1 MSILRR
7 LPWRSGPGSL
17 QQVLVRPWRP
27 CPRRAGGLALPPS
40 ATSGRGAIGQD
51 WQEQKDLARRLRR
64 LDSKELYEVVHGR
77 LDSFD
82 FVSLLMAFQRLSKLG
97 LRTTQ
102 EEQLA
107 RELMQRL
114 ERLLNSN
121 VARERNRA
129 RRFPWLSQAAWAAAK
144 VLPQLPEESRS
155 FLAQVSQA
163 SAAALR
169 VSKPFDARD
178 AANLLWSLATAKLVP
193 PPRVLEAAGRLP
205 REDFGAQDLANLI
218 WALARL
224 ECTGPF
230 LEELCDMCQQRI
242 HALEPKGLAAV
253 LSALAA
259 LARSDRGA
267 MAPQSVASL
276 LRAAARRLEQDLAQ
290 ESWSWR
296 PPELVQVFWAFSS
309 LQLDEVDYQHLP
321 LKPQLTGV
329 DLRSAVGPGKI
340 FSRRWGALA
349 PRDLSLLAWS
359 FANSNSELLASEVP
373 LIAQVALPQL
383 SDFDHQGISNLVWAL
398 GTVSIA
404 DRELFSRV
412 GQLVTTGDY
421 SARQVA
427 NICWAYATVSLLHTE
442 FIEKAKALA
451 TRSFDAFRA
460 DEQVSLLWSFA
471 VLGVQWDE
479 LQVPALPRL
488 SAREAG
494 NLCWSLAV
502 LGHHHQEVL
511 TGCAQM
517 LEASF
522 GSNLEVH
529 MTQWHMAAL
538 AFKLETG
545 LPLQLEGLQHFA
557 ARAAAVAQ
565 HRAVQQQGTSSKL
578 HGEVSREVRRRCR
591 SEVMQVGRAEQL
603 QSRRGLVLEVDGP
616 HHFARRLPEGDL
628 VLQGGSQLK
637 QRLLQRLGWQV
648 LRVDWETWRR
658 DPEGAVERLL
668 RRSSG
673 AEKQRTQERTQVLG
687 KGSFGKAYLVKNTEA
702 TGRDAPAGG
711 LQKTLVLDAHVVGG
725 LQGGDDRDAL
735 PKGCDAIAK
744 RDDHKLDE
752 SEDVFLFWRSE
763 EGSSNLYF
771 LDAQKQAEN
780 ELCVVKQM
788 ETSAM
793 EAKES
798 RERKKMD
805 HPNIIRF
812 KEAEPLCRAASGS
825 TFSSYLSSTGFL
837 TAASF
842 GRSEALKDRPIKKDG
857 REEWLHNWS
866 RSSASAPFA
875 TNFHVVEAPPELQWT
890 SGGPTKGSTLTAQRV
905 FNKGGLEEL
914 HSETQRVLR
923 SLPSTEGLRA
933 AGAPSGCTD
942 RDIGRM
948 AALNCGLRKF

>member
-1 MSILRR
+1 MAEWTGLAPAS
-7 LPWRSGPGSL
+7 P
-17 QQVLVRPWRP
+17 RPP
-27 CPRRAGGLALPPS
+27 LAAVSSPRRRPGAAPVRDERTRSHRTGRIPGAGLLEYIRTLP
-40 ATSGRGAIGQD
+40 QD

-82 FVSLLMAFQRLSKLG
+82 FV
-97 LRTTQ
+97 
-102 EEQLA
+102 
-107 RELMQRL
+107 
-114 ERLLNSN
+114 LLNSN

-178 AANLLWSLATAKLVP
+178 AANLLWSLATAKL
-193 PPRVLEAAGRLP
+193 
-205 REDFGAQDLANLI
+205 
-218 WALARL
+218 
-224 ECTGPF
+224 
-230 LEELCDMCQQRI
+230 
-242 HALEPKGLAAV
+242 
-253 LSALAA
+253 
-259 LARSDRGA
+259 
-267 MAPQSVASL
+267 
-276 LRAAARRLEQDLAQ
+276 
-290 ESWSWR
+290 
-296 PPELVQVFWAFSS
+296 
-309 LQLDEVDYQHLP
+309 VDYQHLP

-451 TRSFDAFRA
+451 TRMGSGSGANARSFDAFRA

-591 SEVMQVGRAEQL
+591 SEVMQVGR
-603 QSRRGLVLEVDGP
+603 P
-616 HHFARRLPEGDL
+616 
-628 VLQGGSQLK
+628 
-637 QRLLQRLGWQV
+637 QRN
-648 LRVDWETWRR
+648 
-658 DPEGAVERLL
+658 P
-668 RRSSG
+668 
-673 AEKQRTQERTQVLG
+673 
-687 KGSFGKAYLVKNTEA
+687 
-702 TGRDAPAGG
+702 P
-711 LQKTLVLDAHVVGG
+711 KT
-725 LQGGDDRDAL
+725 
-735 PKGCDAIAK
+735 
-744 RDDHKLDE
+744 
-752 SEDVFLFWRSE
+752 
-763 EGSSNLYF
+763 
-771 LDAQKQAEN
+771 
-780 ELCVVKQM
+780 
-788 ETSAM
+788 
-793 EAKES
+793 
-798 RERKKMD
+798 
-805 HPNIIRF
+805 
-812 KEAEPLCRAASGS
+812 
-825 TFSSYLSSTGFL
+825 
-837 TAASF
+837 
-842 GRSEALKDRPIKKDG
+842 
-857 REEWLHNWS
+857 
-866 RSSASAPFA
+866 
-875 TNFHVVEAPPELQWT
+875 
-890 SGGPTKGSTLTAQRV
+890 
-905 FNKGGLEEL
+905 
-914 HSETQRVLR
+914 
-923 SLPSTEGLRA
+923 
-933 AGAPSGCTD
+933 
-942 RDIGRM
+942 
-948 AALNCGLRKF
+948 